1 MIKPAF
7 DKPTSG
13 ETLKKIRM
21 SKKYTQKFVTEG
33 IISQSTYSKI
43 ERGEV
48 EPTYSKFMALLKR
61 LDVSPEEFNY
71 LSNDHS
77 QTDRDKIIND
87 FFLLNY
93 NNSAD
98 LVLIR
103 SRIKRYLNSH
113 KDYVLQDIFYI
124 CHALI
129 LINENRDY
137 DQAVIFAN
145 KVWKRLEKFD
155 RWFLME
161 IRLINTI
168 LFIFP
173 IETAI
178 NISEKT
184 VGILEEYSSREGKVL
199 LNNIQINLALL
210 LIRNKQYKVA
220 NKMLDTVIKR
230 LKDEKNYYL
239 LAFAYIR
246 KGIAL
251 RLLTYKKSD
260 FYLEKGL
267 SLLELFEDPKLY
279 EVLSTEI
286 DFYTKKT
293 PNAH

>member
-93 NNSAD
+93 NDSAD

-103 SRIKRYLNSH
+103 
-113 KDYVLQDIFYI
+113 
-124 CHALI
+124 
-129 LINENRDY
+129 
-137 DQAVIFAN
+137 
-145 KVWKRLEKFD
+145 
-155 RWFLME
+155 
-161 IRLINTI
+161 
-168 LFIFP
+168 
-173 IETAI
+173 
-178 NISEKT
+178 
-184 VGILEEYSSREGKVL
+184 
-199 LNNIQINLALL
+199 
-210 LIRNKQYKVA
+210 
-220 NKMLDTVIKR
+220 
-230 LKDEKNYYL
+230 
-239 LAFAYIR
+239 
-246 KGIAL
+246 
-251 RLLTYKKSD
+251 
-260 FYLEKGL
+260 
-267 SLLELFEDPKLY
+267 
-279 EVLSTEI
+279 
-286 DFYTKKT
+286 
-293 PNAH
+293 